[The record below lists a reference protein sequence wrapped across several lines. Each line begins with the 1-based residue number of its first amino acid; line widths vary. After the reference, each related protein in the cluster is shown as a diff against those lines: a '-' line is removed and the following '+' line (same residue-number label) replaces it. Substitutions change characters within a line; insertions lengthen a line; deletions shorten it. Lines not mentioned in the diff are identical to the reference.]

1 MTEKTQKII
10 ATTLVFLVTAFSFW
24 ALLQIVNADQIGIYL
39 RTAFY
44 FWLFIWVFITF
55 LFDLHFKD
63 PSLKVLEGAF
73 AERFKH
79 LLTWKSYS
87 RAAHYLFIPSFI
99 FWSSAI
105 IFYLELA
112 HYQTQNIVAVISV
125 LALTVDFYYI
135 KEVFSRKK
143 ELVDADIF
151 VAASVIKIYSAALVF
166 AAAMGLMRSY
176 CLPASWFFAAIF
188 ALSFMHIYLALYQHR
203 LIELKHII
211 ADLLISVL
219 LGLAGYIIYILWNYN
234 YFTAAIFF
242 AAIYNLFWGTYHYH
256 LDRALTKRAFFEIL
270 IVCLLIAYMV
280 LSVTN
285 FRGQILGA
293 CPAF

>member
-1 MTEKTQKII
+1 MTAKTQKLIC
-10 ATTLVFLVTAFSFW
+10 TTLVFLATAFSFW
-24 ALLQIVNADQIGIYL
+24 GLLQIVNADQIAIYL

-63 PSLKVLEGAF
+63 PLD
-73 AERFKH
+73 RFRH
-79 LLTWKSYS
+79 FLTWKSYS
-87 RAAHYLFIPSFI
+87 RAAHYLLIPSFI
-99 FWSSAI
+99 FWSSAV

-112 HYQTQNIVAVISV
+112 HYRTQDVVAIISL

-151 VAASVIKIYSAALVF
+151 AAASVIKIYSMALAF

-176 CLPASWFFAAIF
+176 CLPASWFFAAIL
-188 ALSFMHIYLALYQHR
+188 ALSFLHIYLALYQHR
-203 LIELKHII
+203 LVEFKHVM
-211 ADLLISVL
+211 AALLISAL
-219 LGLAGYIIYILWNYN
+219 LGLAGYFIYVLWNYN
-234 YFTAAIFF
+234 YFTASIFF

-256 LDRALTKRAFFEIL
+256 LDRSLTKKAFFEIL

-293 CPAF
+293 CQGF